1 MDTTM
6 KIVLAVVIGA
16 ILGAGGVMVLA
27 KPQATKPVADSGTPA
42 PMQGATPD
50 AMVQALKAETGSAR
64 DEAFLE
70 NMIVHHQSAI
80 DMSEV
85 LLESTKRPE
94 LQQLAKDIISAQ
106 TKEIEMMQ
114 NWLKTWYGR

>member
-1 MDTTM
+1 M
-6 KIVLAVVIGA
+6 AF
-16 ILGAGGVMVLA
+16 
-27 KPQATKPVADSGTPA
+27 TKPEADKSDITSNTKAPA
-42 PMQGATPD
+42 MHGATPD
-50 AMVQALKAETGSAR
+50 AMVQALKATTGSAR

-94 LQQLAKDIISAQ
+94 LQQLAREIINAQ
-106 TKEIEMMQ
+106 TKEIQMMQ
-114 NWLKTWYGR
+114 DWLKTWYGR